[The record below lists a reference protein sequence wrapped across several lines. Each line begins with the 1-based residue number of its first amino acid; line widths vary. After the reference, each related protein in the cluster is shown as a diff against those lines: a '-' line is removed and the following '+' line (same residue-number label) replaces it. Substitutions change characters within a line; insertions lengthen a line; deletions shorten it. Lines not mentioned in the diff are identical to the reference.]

1 MEIGKTKAV
10 HGLYSWGSGIILVKD
25 VLTRPPLVSLL
36 ALQYN
41 ATAMELARA
50 IESLKAAELCLQEG
64 LVNSAAS
71 RAYYA
76 MFQAAQIALEAQ
88 GLVRSEWSHKG
99 LHSSFNQELIHRR
112 KLYPRILRD
121 YLTSA
126 LAVRQAADYGETGV
140 SAKIAQRQVRRAATF
155 VQTVEEVISRG
166 KPYQR

>member
-1 MEIGKTKAV
+1 MVTDKQGVRLI
-10 HGLYSWGSGIILVKD
+10 S
-25 VLTRPPLVSLL
+25 LVSLR
-36 ALQYN
+36 ALQY
-41 ATAMELARA
+41 TIVAMELARA

-76 MFQAAQIALEAQ
+76 MFQAAQLALEAE
-88 GLVRSEWSHKG
+88 GLVRSEWSHKA

-112 KLYPRILRD
+112 KLYPRVLRD

-140 SAKIAQRQVRRAATF
+140 SAKIAQRQARRAANF
-155 VQTVEEVISRG
+155 VQTVEEVIGRG
-166 KPYQR
+166 KPGQR